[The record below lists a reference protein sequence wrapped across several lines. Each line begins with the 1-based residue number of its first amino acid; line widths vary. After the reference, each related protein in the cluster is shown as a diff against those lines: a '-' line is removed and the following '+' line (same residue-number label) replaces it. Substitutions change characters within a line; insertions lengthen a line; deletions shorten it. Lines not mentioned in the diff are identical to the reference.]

1 VTTAP
6 TPNKRRKWYLLALLA
21 AVLASAGGILRVVFR
36 DKFDDRTPPTVTLD
50 GVDAE
55 VAEAVRKGREAV
67 VRSPRNATAWGEFG
81 ELLHAHVFHPE
92 ALECYAEAERLAAD
106 EPRWP
111 YLQGMILFPDRP
123 DEGLVKLRRA
133 TELAPKRP
141 EVVRLRYAELLL
153 SHGRLADAREQF
165 ESIRRSEVGQ
175 TAAAT
180 LGLAR
185 VALAENDPTE
195 CLKHAEGCRVSQHT
209 RKAAHTLLA
218 EAKLMAGDAAGAAQE
233 AAVAEASPPDRPWP
247 DPLMQAVNK
256 RKVGEKARI
265 RHATELADK
274 NQNQE
279 AADELRRL
287 VKQYPA
293 SADGWQLLGYVLV
306 LTNAD
311 AEATAA
317 LTRAVE
323 LQPAHP
329 RAHFYLGILSH
340 RNGDRAG
347 AVKRFRDAIAAKPDY
362 SLAYSNLGLV
372 LKEDNKRA
380 EAEQAFREAIRCQ
393 PNQHRA
399 HAQLGELLV
408 EDGKGEA
415 ARTHLEQAVKANPRD
430 TRSAELLAKLS
441 GKK

>member
-1 VTTAP
+1 
-6 TPNKRRKWYLLALLA
+6 LLA
-21 AVLASAGGILRVVFR
+21 VVATGVGAWLVIGKTAER
-36 DKFDDRTPPTVTLD
+36 SPPEVALD

-55 VAEAVRKGREAV
+55 VAEAVRRGREAV
-67 VRSPRNATAWGEFG
+67 VKSPKNATAWGEFG
-81 ELLHAHVFHPE
+81 ELLQAHVFYPE
-92 ALECYAEAERLAAD
+92 ALGCYAEAERLAAD

-123 DEGLVKLRRA
+123 DEALEKLRRA

-153 SHGRLADAREQF
+153 SHGKLADAREQF
-165 ESIRRSEVGQ
+165 ETIRRSEVGQ
-175 TAAAT
+175 SAAAD

-185 VALAENDPTE
+185 IALAENDLSA

-209 RKAAHTLLA
+209 RKAAHTVLA

-233 AAVAEASPPDRPWP
+233 AAVAESAPPDRPWP

-256 RKVGEKARI
+256 RKVGEKARL
-265 RHATELADK
+265 RHATELADQ
-274 NQNQE
+274 NQNRE

-293 SADGWQLLGYVLV
+293 SGDGWQMLGYVLV
-306 LTNAD
+306 LLNAD

-329 RAHFYLGILSH
+329 RAYFYLGLLCH
-340 RNGDRAG
+340 RKGDRAG
-347 AVKRFRDAIAAKPDY
+347 AVQRFREAIAAKPDY
-362 SLAYSNLGLV
+362 SLAYFNLGLT
-372 LKEDNKRA
+372 LKEDNQRA
-380 EAEQAFREAIRCQ
+380 EAEKAFRESIRCQ

-399 HAQLGELLV
+399 NAQLGELLV
-408 EDGKGEA
+408 ENGKGDE
-415 ARTHLEQAVKANPRD
+415 ARTYLEQAVKANPRD
-430 TRSAELLAKLS
+430 TRSAELLAGLG